1 MYCDACGA
9 KNTPKSNYCEKCG
22 KRIKP
27 EKQETKK
34 EIPPIINRLKEL
46 PKKTKIIMLSVFVLL
61 IIAIISLC
69 VLLNNPIKK
78 IEDSLNNY
86 YNNTSI
92 RQKELENI
100 GKILKSNKKDEKV
113 LNKIKNT
120 SEKITRNWVK
130 NFNTE
135 YKDKES
141 LKDNYN
147 KIDSS
152 LAELYNYFKN
162 STAIEY
168 IIRNEL
174 YDKYQ
179 EELNSLYSSKK
190 NYLEGK
196 ENENNNDKYYAY
208 YYYDK
213 VIESDCYYKYASKYI
228 NEYVSGEID
237 KLKTNIEEN
246 VPIKDD
252 GDTESI
258 LNNYKERIEYLEKN
272 KKVNKIDLSSS
283 KDYKKIYEE
292 NAKKVVEYTKILVED
307 KKDDIPSVIE
317 IIKSSL
323 NILDKNTNEYKELEE
338 LKKSYEDKMP
348 SRLIDENRVSNSG
361 SGFTAWKRTI
371 NGVDYDHNLHFSFEG
386 KTEYVVY
393 KLDKKYTRLTTK
405 IVRGES
411 WEDSF
416 SGYIAILDGD
426 KELYRSS
433 EITKNSELNDIIDID
448 VSNVENLKIE
458 FITSSKSSSWST
470 NYIYLV
476 EPYLYK

>member
-9 KNTPKSNYCEKCG
+9 KNTTEASYCEKCG
-22 KRIKP
+22 KRIKS
-27 EKQETKK
+27 EKK
-34 EIPPIINRLKEL
+34 ESQKEISHITKHLKEL
-46 PKKTKIIMLSVFVLL
+46 PKKTKIVMLSVSVLL
-61 IIAIISLC
+61 IVAIVSLC
-69 VLLNNPIKK
+69 ILLNNPIKK

-86 YNNTSI
+86 YNNINT
-92 RQKELENI
+92 RQNELENI
-100 GKILKSNKKDEKV
+100 GKILKNNKKDEKV

-120 SEKITRNWVK
+120 SEKITGNWVK
-130 NFNTE
+130 NFNIE

-147 KIDSS
+147 KIDNSI
-152 LAELYNYFKN
+152 AELYNYFKN

-168 IIRNEL
+168 IMRNDL

-179 EELNSLYSSKK
+179 EELNTLYSSKK

-208 YYYDK
+208 YYYEK
-213 VIESDCYYKYASKYI
+213 VVESDCYYKQASKYI
-228 NEYVSGEID
+228 NEYVSEEIE